1 MDTANSQT
9 GLNGY
14 QRFGSICRRNLQ
26 PRLWTFS
33 NPLRHD
39 NKELCDVLIVCD
51 PDVLLISVKSA
62 GFRAMER
69 RLAAVERRQEQ
80 DVMELEERL
89 E

>member
-1 MDTANSQT
+1 MAINASEAFVE
-9 GLNGY
+9 G
-14 QRFGSICRRNLQ
+14 ICNRAVLS
-26 PRLWTFS
+26 LWTFS